1 MLAAVVCACVPM
13 LIPTKHRDAM
23 GQEAMAPKTQVA
35 EYNAAPKMIEELQQ
49 FRQTTSNNIRSGGG
63 TEGTAKLVNLN
74 PTINAWYLLKVAWQH
89 GSESSYHLENPA
101 RRSRKLILDPKYPL
115 GIEIL
120 EGKAQ
125 YPCNLFEGGAK
136 LATHQPHP
144 ETYAKQTIAEM
155 KSEKKQI
162 VMGTE
167 QCEVEFR
174 VPEI

>member
-1 MLAAVVCACVPM
+1 
-13 LIPTKHRDAM
+13 M